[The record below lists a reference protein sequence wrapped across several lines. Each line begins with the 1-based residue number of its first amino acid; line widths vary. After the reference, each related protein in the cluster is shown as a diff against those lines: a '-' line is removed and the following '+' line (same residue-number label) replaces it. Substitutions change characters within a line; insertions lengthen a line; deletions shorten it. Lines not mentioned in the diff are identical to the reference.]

1 MKSQT
6 LKITPTD
13 PQVLVGL
20 SLASTQFK
28 YKSIYLSALSYS
40 SQTQTPPH
48 PTHTLSWFLF
58 LLFCLLV
65 FGKWPLASHV
75 SGRSLFS

>member
-40 SQTQTPPH
+40 SQTQSPP
-48 PTHTLSWFLF
+48 HTLSWFLF

-65 FGKWPLASHV
+65 FRKWPLVSRV

>member
-40 SQTQTPPH
+40 SQTQSPP
-48 PTHTLSWFLF
+48 PHTLSWFLF